1 MRLKLQQKIESALQ
15 ALQDS
20 GDLPQ
25 FVLSEIRVERPKD
38 EQFGEY
44 TTNVALV
51 LSKLVKRNPM
61 EIAELL
67 KDKLVSEDF
76 ANISVA
82 MPGHLNFYFPSS
94 YFQNTI
100 ATVLQED
107 FPQFQGSVEN
117 EKVMVEYSQ
126 PNTHKEFHIGHLRN
140 VFIGSTI
147 VNVLRKVGDEVIAAN
162 YIGDTGT
169 HIAKCLWGLI
179 TFHADENLDAIS
191 NKAEFLGK
199 VYSEATQKIEENSE
213 YEEAFKEVQKRFDA
227 GDKGLVALWE
237 KTKGWSMDEFQKI
250 YAELGV
256 SFDEYF
262 FESIEEEAG
271 KKLLP
276 ELLEKGVVEKS
287 EGAVIANLEQYN
299 LGVLVLVRKDGGVL
313 YGLKDIPLAK
323 KKFEEFGIDRSVYV
337 VDMRQSLYLK
347 QLFKILE
354 LYGFHKK
361 MVHCGYEFV
370 ALKGGKSM
378 SSRKGNIIPAQT
390 LIDEVTTR
398 VSAQFPE
405 SPSPEKIAIGAIKF
419 AMLKHGA
426 GSKIEFDIE
435 ESVRLDG
442 ATGPYV
448 QYAHARIVSI
458 LVKAKEKSISFESD
472 PVKDRLFEEKEKELI
487 REISKFSELLL
498 EVRETYEVHKL
509 AHYALRLAD
518 YFHSFYNDC
527 KVVDE
532 GNKDLSSERLKLVSA
547 VRRVLAET
555 LTLMGIS
562 APEQM

>member
-1 MRLKLQQKIESALQ
+1 MQGLQET
-15 ALQDS
+15 
-20 GDLPQ
+20 GELPQ
-25 FVLSEIRVERPKD
+25 FVLPEIRVERPKD

-51 LSKLVKRNPM
+51 LSKLAKKGPM
-61 EIAELL
+61 EIAALL
-67 KDKLVSEDF
+67 QTKLASENF
-76 ANISVA
+76 EKIEVAN
-82 MPGHLNFYFPSS
+82 PGYLNFYFPSS
-94 YFQNTI
+94 YFQNTV
-100 ATVLQED
+100 ATVLQEN

-140 VFIGSTI
+140 VFIGSTL
-147 VNVLRKVGDEVIAAN
+147 VNVFKETGDEVIAAN

-169 HIAKCLWGLI
+169 HIAKCLWGLV
-179 TFHADENLDAIS
+179 TFHADEDLESIS

-199 VYSEATQKIEENSE
+199 VYSEATQKIEENPE

-227 GDKGLVALWE
+227 GDKVLVDLWE
-237 KTKGWSMDEFQKI
+237 KTKGWSMDEFQNI
-250 YAELGV
+250 YTELGV

-262 FESIEEEAG
+262 FESIEEAAG

-287 EGAVIANLEQYN
+287 EGAVIANLERYN

-337 VDMRQSLYLK
+337 VDIRQSLYLK

-370 ALKGGKSM
+370 ALKGGESM
-378 SSRKGNIIPAQT
+378 SSRKGNIIPAQV
-390 LIDEVTTR
+390 LIDEMTAR
-398 VSAQFPE
+398 VGAQFPE
-405 SPSPEKIAIGAIKF
+405 SPNPEKIAIGAIKF

-426 GSKIEFDIE
+426 GSKIEFDMD

-442 ATGPYV
+442 STGPYV

-458 LVKAKEKSISFESD
+458 LAKAKEKNISIENE
-472 PVKDRLFEEKEKELI
+472 PTKDRVFEEKEKDLI
-487 REISKFSELLL
+487 REISKFPELLL

-518 YFHSFYNDC
+518 RFHSFYNDC

-532 GNKDLSSERLKLVSA
+532 ENKELSSERLKLVSA
-547 VRRVLAET
+547 VRKVLAET
-555 LTLMGIS
+555 LALMGIS
-562 APEQM
+562 APEKM